1 MKTRKP
7 NRLREYDYSLAG
19 WYYVT
24 ICTKNHKEY
33 FGKIENEDMILNDI
47 GKTTDECWRDIPK
60 HYKETELDE
69 YIIMP
74 NHIHGIIIINEQ
86 KGLTNVGQRHASA
99 LQQHVLGNMIG
110 SFKSAVSKDAH
121 LHDLKL
127 FKWQDS
133 FYDRIIRN
141 ENELYNIRKY
151 INQNPLKW
159 DLEKGINN
167 LDI

>member
-1 MKTRKP
+1 MKIRKP
-7 NRLREYDYSLAG
+7 NRLKHYDYSTAG

-24 ICTKNHKEY
+24 ICTNDHINY
-33 FGKIENEDMILNDI
+33 FGKVENEKMLLNDI
-47 GKTTDECWRDIPK
+47 GKIADDCWCDIPK
-60 HYKETELDE
+60 HYNETELDK

-86 KGLTNVGQRHASA
+86 NDLTNVGQRHASA
-99 LQQHVLGNMIG
+99 LQQHVLGNIIG
-110 SFKSAVSKDAH
+110 SFKSAVSKEAH

-141 ENELYNIRKY
+141 
-151 INQNPLKW
+151 
-159 DLEKGINN
+159 
-167 LDI
+167 